1 MKLWLTSSSWPSER
15 QRWIDTDSVRERKG
29 DMCLNKRGMVSLS
42 LSVSAGNDVESLQLS
57 GELRLHGVLGL
68 MRLEDQ

>member
-1 MKLWLTSSSWPSER
+1 MNSKLCICFTLCVSS
-15 QRWIDTDSVRERKG
+15 V
-29 DMCLNKRGMVSLS
+29 
-42 LSVSAGNDVESLQLS
+42 NDVESPHLS

>member
-1 MKLWLTSSSWPSER
+1 MSLNSELCILSRALCVSS
-15 QRWIDTDSVRERKG
+15 V
-29 DMCLNKRGMVSLS
+29 
-42 LSVSAGNDVESLQLS
+42 NDVESLQLS